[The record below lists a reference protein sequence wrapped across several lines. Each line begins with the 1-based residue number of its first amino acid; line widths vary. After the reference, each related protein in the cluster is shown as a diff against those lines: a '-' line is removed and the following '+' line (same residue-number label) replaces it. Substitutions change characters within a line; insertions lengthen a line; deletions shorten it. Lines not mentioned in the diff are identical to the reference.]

1 MGVKVRERVKGS
13 KVYWLFVN
21 FNGQRKAKR
30 VGDKKAAELAATKIR
45 AHLALGETDL
55 LRVDRQRLPTFQEA
69 AERWLTT
76 HAQLGQI
83 RTTTEAHYAHKL
95 RAYAFPRFGGKSV
108 TAVTREDVRSL
119 VVDLLAQGKSRSLAR
134 NLLAP
139 IRQTFNQLIDDGMN
153 LTNPATR
160 MGRYLKVKTDPRS
173 RITPLILEEEQ
184 ALLET
189 ARTEFP
195 RHYPLFLCALRTG
208 MRLGELFGLQWA
220 DLDFAGHFVEVRR
233 TVRDG
238 GQVFPPKNGKVRRVD
253 MSDHLGDTLNALL
266 QARKAETLRKGWDQ
280 VPEWVFCSETGTTLH
295 KSDFERRVFHKL
307 LAKAGLRRIRFHD
320 LRHTFASRL
329 LQNSESLVYVKEQ
342 MGHHSIQVTV
352 DIYGHLVPGAN
363 RAAVNRLDEVG
374 WELRPSATPV
384 QPKRKR
390 GYGTTRN
397 PLLLMVGATGFEPA
411 TP

>member
-1 MGVKVRERVKGS
+1 M
-13 KVYWLFVN
+13 
-21 FNGQRKAKR
+21 
-30 VGDKKAAELAATKIR
+30 
-45 AHLALGETDL
+45 
-55 LRVDRQRLPTFQEA
+55 
-69 AERWLTT
+69 
-76 HAQLGQI
+76 
-83 RTTTEAHYAHKL
+83 
-95 RAYAFPRFGGKSV
+95 
-108 TAVTREDVRSL
+108 RSL
-119 VVDLLAQGKSRSLAR
+119 IADLFAQGKSRSLAR

-139 IRQTFNQLIDDGMN
+139 VRQTFNQLIDDGMN
-153 LTNPATR
+153 LTSPAAR
-160 MGRYLKVKTDPRS
+160 MGRYLKVTTDPRS
-173 RITPLILEEEQ
+173 RIDPLILEEER

-195 RHYPLFLCALRTG
+195 PHYPLFLCALRTG

-220 DLDFAGHFVEVRR
+220 DIDFAGHFIEVRR

-238 GQVFPPKNGKVRRVD
+238 GQVFPPKNGKIRRVD
-253 MSDHLGDTLNALL
+253 MSDQLARTLTALL
-266 QARKAETLRKGWDQ
+266 QARKAETLKKGWGQ
-280 VPEWVFCSETGTTLH
+280 APEWVFCSETGTTLH

-329 LQNSESLVYVKEQ
+329 LQNGESLVYVREQ

-374 WELRPSATPV
+374 SEVRPSATPA
-384 QPKRKR
+384 QPGRRR
-390 GYGTTRN
+390 GYGLPRN
-397 PLLLMVGATGFEPA
+397 PSLSMVGATGFEPA